1 MTFNKQLLPHFIRDA
16 LRPYSEDFAM
26 SGKNPVAV
34 RLNGKEYSTHVSYVH
49 DSGANRSNP
58 DEVRIQIPRKLIDQ
72 QKNEFNKGR
81 KTAFIGFFED
91 GETFVGWD
99 SQYIF
104 LSQAQTIVSVY
115 ARSSQQAQVETS
127 SAAVHEFSP
136 KGKGSLGTSSA
147 IALPANALGFYL
159 ENTESFHR
167 LRSES
172 DIQAMIQGHN
182 EILDE
187 KISGTSGTLE
197 VGQQGQKERFSFTR
211 TAFLRDPLFKR
222 QVMEAYN
229 RACCVCGRQLAIV
242 QAAHIIPHS
251 EPDSLDTIANG
262 LALCIEHH
270 RLYDSALLLPGPDR
284 SLVFNE
290 ERAEYL
296 RQTKQDRGLD
306 EIEAKHGQK
315 FSVPKL
321 AQNHPSDDYLQRGL
335 EIRLGQ

>member
-34 RLNGKEYSTHVSYVH
+34 RLNGEEYSTHVSYIH
-49 DSGANRSNP
+49 DANRSDPN
-58 DEVRIQIPRKLIDQ
+58 EVRIQITRTVMDQ
-72 QKNEFNKGR
+72 RQREFSMGR
-81 KTAFIGFFED
+81 KVAFIGFFES
-91 GETFVGWD
+91 GKVFVGWD
-99 SQYIF
+99 PKYIF
-104 LSQAQTIVSVY
+104 SLQAQTVVSVY
-115 ARSSQQAQVETS
+115 ARKSQEKRTEEEYAT
-127 SAAVHEFSP
+127 VHEI
-136 KGKGSLGTSSA
+136 SLPTHLDRNFA

-159 ENTESFHR
+159 ENIENFHR
-167 LRSES
+167 LQLES
-172 DIQAMIQGHN
+172 DIQAMIRKHK

-187 KISGTSGTLE
+187 NLCGTSGTFKA
-197 VGQQGQKERFSFTR
+197 GQAGKRERFNFKR
-211 TAFLRDPLFKR
+211 TAYPRDPLFKR
-222 QVMEAYN
+222 QVMDAYD
-229 RACCVCGRQLAIV
+229 RTCCVCGRQLAIV

-296 RQTKQDRGLD
+296 RQTKQNRGLD

>member
-26 SGKNPVAV
+26 SGNNPVTV
-34 RLNGKEYSTHVSYVH
+34 RLNGELYSTHVSYIH

-58 DEVRIQIPRKLIDQ
+58 DEARIQIPRTLMDQ
-72 QKNEFNKGR
+72 LQREYNMGR
-81 KTAFIGFFED
+81 KVAFIGFFES
-91 GETFVGWD
+91 GKVFVGWEP
-99 SQYIF
+99 QYIF
-104 LSQAQTIVSVY
+104 SLQAQTIVSVY
-115 ARSSQQAQVETS
+115 ARKSQEKRTEEEY
-127 SAAVHEFSP
+127 AAVHEI
-136 KGKGSLGTSSA
+136 SSQTLNKNFA

-159 ENTESFHR
+159 ENIESFHR
-167 LRSES
+167 LSSES

-187 KISGTSGTLE
+187 KISVTSGTFE

-211 TAFLRDPLFKR
+211 TAFPRDPLFKR

-229 RACCVCGRQLAIV
+229 RACCVCGRQLSIV

-251 EPDSLDTIANG
+251 EPGSLDTIANG

-270 RLYDSALLLPGPDR
+270 RLYDSALLLPSPGG
-284 SLVFNE
+284 SLVFND

-296 RQTKQDRGLD
+296 RQTKQDRGLN
-306 EIEAKHGQK
+306 EIEAKRGQK